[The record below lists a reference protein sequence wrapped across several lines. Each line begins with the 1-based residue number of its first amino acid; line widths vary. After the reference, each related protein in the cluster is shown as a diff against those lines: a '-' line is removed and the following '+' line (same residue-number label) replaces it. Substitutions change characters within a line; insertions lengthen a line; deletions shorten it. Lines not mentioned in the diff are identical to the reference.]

1 MKKLSGLSTDYEG
14 RCGNC
19 HKFFGEGDLYCR
31 YCGTKAGEG
40 RYEPYDDIMQC
51 VYGPPPTERLHTCNE
66 CGYSWKSWAMIDNER
81 YCPKCGG
88 AVTAAETGDP
98 LFKEETGGTD
108 MSVKV
113 YIDGQ
118 EGTTGLKILER
129 FEGRNDIEIIKISEE
144 LRKDPAE
151 RARLINSADYVF
163 LCLPDDASREAVS
176 FIDKDNDHVR
186 IIDASTAHRTNP
198 DWAYG
203 FPELSPAHRAKIES
217 SNRVAVPGCYAS
229 GFNSIVY
236 PLVANGI
243 IPADYPVFAYATS
256 GYSGAGKKAIAVY
269 EGDDKPFEFNSP
281 RQYALSQAHK
291 HLPEMQKISGLTYK
305 PMFNPM
311 VCDYFSGMVVSVPI
325 QTRTLPKAY
334 TPAEIHEMYAKH
346 YAGAKLVEVMPLM
359 SADEQKS
366 FFLASNTL
374 SGQNKLQVFVFGSDE
389 QILLC
394 ARLDN
399 LGKGASGAA
408 VQCLNIMMGID
419 ETTGLV

>member
-1 MKKLSGLSTDYEG
+1 
-14 RCGNC
+14 
-19 HKFFGEGDLYCR
+19 
-31 YCGTKAGEG
+31 
-40 RYEPYDDIMQC
+40 
-51 VYGPPPTERLHTCNE
+51 
-66 CGYSWKSWAMIDNER
+66 
-81 YCPKCGG
+81 
-88 AVTAAETGDP
+88 
-98 LFKEETGGTD
+98 

-129 FEGRNDIEIIKISEE
+129 FEGRNDIELLRISEDK
-144 LRKDPAE
+144 RKDSAE
-151 RARLINSADYVF
+151 RARLINMSDYTF
-163 LCLPDDASREAVS
+163 LCLPDDAAREAVS
-176 FIDKDNDHVR
+176 FVDNDHVR

-198 DWAYG
+198 AWAYG
-203 FPELSPAHRAKIES
+203 FPELSPEHREKIRT

-229 GFNSIVY
+229 GFASIVY
-236 PLVANGI
+236 PLVNNGI
-243 IPADYPVFAYATS
+243 IPADFPVFAYATS

-281 RQYALSQAHK
+281 RQYALSQQHK
-291 HLPEMQKISGLTYK
+291 HLPEMKAVSGLEYT

-311 VCDYFSGMVVSVPI
+311 VCDYFSGMVVSVPV
-325 QTRTLPKAY
+325 QTRTLPKKF
-334 TPAEIHEMYAKH
+334 TAEQIHEMYAKH
-346 YAGAKLVEVMPLM
+346 YEGANMIEVMPLM
-359 SADEQKS
+359 SAEEQKS

-374 SGQNKLQVFVFGSDE
+374 SGQNKMQVFVFGNDE

-394 ARLDN
+394 SRLDN

>member
-1 MKKLSGLSTDYEG
+1 
-14 RCGNC
+14 
-19 HKFFGEGDLYCR
+19 
-31 YCGTKAGEG
+31 
-40 RYEPYDDIMQC
+40 
-51 VYGPPPTERLHTCNE
+51 
-66 CGYSWKSWAMIDNER
+66 
-81 YCPKCGG
+81 
-88 AVTAAETGDP
+88 
-98 LFKEETGGTD
+98 

-129 FEGRNDIEIIKISEE
+129 FEGRNDIELLRISEDK
-144 LRKDPAE
+144 RKDSAE
-151 RARLINSADYVF
+151 RARLINMSDYTF
-163 LCLPDDASREAVS
+163 LCLPDDAAREAVS
-176 FIDKDNDHVR
+176 FVDNDKVR

-203 FPELSPAHRAKIES
+203 FPELSAQHREKIRT

-229 GFNSIVY
+229 GFSSIVY
-236 PLVANGI
+236 PLVKNNV
-243 IPADYPVFAYATS
+243 IPDDFPVFAYATS
-256 GYSGAGKKAIAVY
+256 GYSGAGKKAIAIY
-269 EGDDKPFEFNSP
+269 EGNEKPEEFNSP
-281 RQYALSQAHK
+281 RQYALSQQHK
-291 HLPEMQKISGLTYK
+291 HLPEMKAVSSLKFT

-325 QTRTLPKAY
+325 QTRMLGSSVTAKS
-334 TPAEIHEMYAKH
+334 IHDMYAKH
-346 YAGAKLVEVMPLM
+346 YDGAKMVEVMPLM

-374 SGQNKLQVFVFGSDE
+374 SGQNKIQVFVFGNDE

-394 ARLDN
+394 SRLDN

>member
-1 MKKLSGLSTDYEG
+1 
-14 RCGNC
+14 
-19 HKFFGEGDLYCR
+19 
-31 YCGTKAGEG
+31 
-40 RYEPYDDIMQC
+40 
-51 VYGPPPTERLHTCNE
+51 
-66 CGYSWKSWAMIDNER
+66 
-81 YCPKCGG
+81 
-88 AVTAAETGDP
+88 
-98 LFKEETGGTD
+98 

-129 FEGRNDIEIIKISEE
+129 FEGRNDIELLRISEDK
-144 LRKDPAE
+144 RKDPAE
-151 RARLINSADYVF
+151 RARFINMSDYTF
-163 LCLPDDASREAVS
+163 LCLPDEASREAVS
-176 FIDKDNDHVR
+176 FVDNDHVR

-203 FPELSPAHRAKIES
+203 FPELSPEHREKITK

-229 GFNSIVY
+229 GFASIVY
-236 PLVANGI
+236 PLVKNGI
-243 IPADYPVFAYATS
+243 IPADFPVFSYATS

-269 EGDDKPFEFNSP
+269 EGEDKPYEYGSP
-281 RQYALSQAHK
+281 RQYALSQQHK
-291 HLPEMQKISGLTYK
+291 HLPEMKAVSGLEYT
-305 PMFNPM
+305 PMFNPII
-311 VCDYFSGMVVSVPI
+311 CDYFSGMVVSVPI
-325 QTRTLPKAY
+325 QTRMLDKPVT
-334 TPAEIHEMYAKH
+334 AEEVHAMYAKH
-346 YAGAKLVEVMPLM
+346 YEGANMVEVMPLM

-374 SGQNKLQVFVFGSDE
+374 SGVNKLQVFVFGSDE

>member
-1 MKKLSGLSTDYEG
+1 
-14 RCGNC
+14 
-19 HKFFGEGDLYCR
+19 
-31 YCGTKAGEG
+31 
-40 RYEPYDDIMQC
+40 
-51 VYGPPPTERLHTCNE
+51 
-66 CGYSWKSWAMIDNER
+66 
-81 YCPKCGG
+81 
-88 AVTAAETGDP
+88 
-98 LFKEETGGTD
+98 

-129 FEGRNDIEIIKISEE
+129 FEGRNDIELLRISEDK
-144 LRKDPAE
+144 RKDSAE
-151 RARLINSADYVF
+151 RARLINMSDYTF
-163 LCLPDDASREAVS
+163 LCLPDDAAREAVS
-176 FIDKDNDHVR
+176 FVDNDHVR

-198 DWAYG
+198 AWAYG
-203 FPELSPAHRAKIES
+203 FPELSPEHREKIRT

-229 GFNSIVY
+229 GFASIVY
-236 PLVANGI
+236 PLVKNGI
-243 IPADYPVFAYATS
+243 IPADFPVFAYATS

-281 RQYALSQAHK
+281 RQYALSQQHK
-291 HLPEMQKISGLTYK
+291 HLPEMKAVSGLEYT
-305 PMFNPM
+305 PMFNLM
-311 VCDYFSGMVVSVPI
+311 VCDYFSGMVVSVPV
-325 QTRTLPKAY
+325 QTRTLPKKF
-334 TPAEIHEMYAKH
+334 TAEQIHDMYAKH
-346 YAGAKLVEVMPLM
+346 YRGANMIEVMPLM

-374 SGQNKLQVFVFGSDE
+374 SGQNKMQVFVFGNDE

-394 ARLDN
+394 SRLDN

>member
-1 MKKLSGLSTDYEG
+1 
-14 RCGNC
+14 
-19 HKFFGEGDLYCR
+19 
-31 YCGTKAGEG
+31 
-40 RYEPYDDIMQC
+40 
-51 VYGPPPTERLHTCNE
+51 
-66 CGYSWKSWAMIDNER
+66 
-81 YCPKCGG
+81 
-88 AVTAAETGDP
+88 
-98 LFKEETGGTD
+98 

-129 FEGRNDIEIIKISEE
+129 FEGRNDIELIRISEE
-144 LRKDPAE
+144 KRKDPAE
-151 RARLINSADYVF
+151 RAKFINMSDYTF
-163 LCLPDDASREAVS
+163 LCLPDAASKEAVS
-176 FIDKDNDHVR
+176 FVDNDHVR

-203 FPELSPAHRAKIES
+203 FPELSAAHREKIRT

-229 GFNSIVY
+229 GFASIVY
-236 PLVANGI
+236 PLVDHGI

-269 EGDDKPFEFNSP
+269 EGDDKPYEFNSP
-281 RQYALSQAHK
+281 RQYALSQQHK
-291 HLPEMQKISGLTYK
+291 HLPEMKAVSGLEYT

-325 QTRTLPKAY
+325 QTRTLPKAV
-334 TPAEIHEMYAKH
+334 TPADIHAMYAEH
-346 YAGAKLVEVMPLM
+346 YKGANMIEVMPLM
-359 SADEQKS
+359 PADEQKS

-374 SGQNKLQVFVFGSDE
+374 SGLNKMQIFVFGSDE

-394 ARLDN
+394 SRLDN

-419 ETTGLV
+419 ETTGLI

>member
-1 MKKLSGLSTDYEG
+1 M
-14 RCGNC
+14 
-19 HKFFGEGDLYCR
+19 
-31 YCGTKAGEG
+31 A
-40 RYEPYDDIMQC
+40 
-51 VYGPPPTERLHTCNE
+51 
-66 CGYSWKSWAMIDNER
+66 
-81 YCPKCGG
+81 
-88 AVTAAETGDP
+88 
-98 LFKEETGGTD
+98 
-108 MSVKV
+108 VKV

-129 FEGRNDIEIIKISEE
+129 FEGRNDIELLRISEDK
-144 LRKDPAE
+144 RKDSAE
-151 RARLINSADYVF
+151 RARLINMSDYTF
-163 LCLPDDASREAVS
+163 LCLPDDAAREAVS
-176 FIDKDNDHVR
+176 FVDNDHVR

-203 FPELSPAHRAKIES
+203 FPELSPEHREKIRT
-217 SNRVAVPGCYAS
+217 SNRVAIPGCYAS
-229 GFNSIVY
+229 GFASIVY
-236 PLVANGI
+236 PLVHSGI

-281 RQYALSQAHK
+281 RQYALSQQHK
-291 HLPEMQKISGLTYK
+291 HLPEMKAVSGLTYT

-325 QTRTLPKAY
+325 QTRTLPSKV
-334 TPAEIHEMYAKH
+334 TAEQVHEMYAKH
-346 YAGAKLVEVMPLM
+346 YEGAKMIEVMPLM
-359 SADEQKS
+359 SADEQKG

-374 SGQNKLQVFVFGSDE
+374 SGTNGMQIFVFGSDE

-394 ARLDN
+394 SRLDN

-408 VQCLNIMMGID
+408 VQCLNIMLGID